1 MGKASQFTGL
11 AEFVA
16 VARHKSFRSA
26 AAELGV
32 TPSAVSLAV
41 GALERR
47 IGQSLFR
54 RTTRS
59 VSLTEAGEAFYASVE
74 PAADQIRQALEQ
86 TFDGAR
92 SPSGRLRLSVPRIA
106 VELILAPVMPV
117 FRERFPD
124 VELDLDISDISVDI
138 ARDRYDAGIRIGED
152 IEKDMVAVRL
162 TPDLQWTV
170 VASPGY
176 LSAHGRPRKPQD
188 LLDHRCIRYRF
199 PTANSVYRWQ
209 FSEGKTLYAIEP
221 GKGVTVNDHLTMV
234 RLAREG
240 LGFAYSAELVVAR
253 ELAEGKLVKVLDGY
267 LPRRRECVS
276 IFRPAARRSP
286 NCALSSTL
294 PNRFCGPMRPPD
306 PRPEINR
313 TSADIQ

>member
-59 VSLTEAGEAFYASVE
+59 VSLTEAGDAFYASVE

-176 LSAHGRPRKPQD
+176 LSTHGRPRMPRD

-199 PTANSVYRWQ
+199 PTSNSVYHWQ

-240 LGFAYSAELVVAR
+240 IGFAYSAELVVAR
-253 ELAEGKLVKVLDGY
+253 ELAQGTLVKVLDGY
-267 LPRRRECVS
+267 LPTTKGMYLYFPAGGKTQPKLRAFIDVAKS
-276 IFRPAARRSP
+276 VLRPHTAANAWLKQMHS
-286 NCALSSTL
+286 
-294 PNRFCGPMRPPD
+294 RP
-306 PRPEINR
+306 R
-313 TSADIQ
+313 